1 MIQPKRP
8 LGRAPFPQ
16 MCAAQFFVFPGKLH
30 ALYLDA
36 RELILCMCMEP
47 RGQRKQEERIIT
59 GDVEAE
65 GTVLGRRRTV
75 GEGSLD
81 ERAIAATIP
90 LYANQKY
97 ANKG

>member
-1 MIQPKRP
+1 MMQPKPP

-16 MCAAQFFVFPGKLH
+16 MCAAQFFTFPRKLH
-30 ALYLDA
+30 ALHPDA
-36 RELILCMCMEP
+36 WELILCICMEP

-75 GEGSLD
+75 G
-81 ERAIAATIP
+81 
-90 LYANQKY
+90 
-97 ANKG
+97 KGV